1 MRIHALRRAL
11 PAAGRCH
18 RTIWLFG
25 IPVAGNDFASAV
37 SHPQSS
43 SHLGHHQFSQLT
55 FHSKSAVSLYI
66 AVGIFLSI
74 HQLVMLPVHCWL
86 HCMDVVHQ
94 PQTNCKLTRAASC
107 HVYFPCELPTLFQIY
122 LSSILKPTTESGI
135 PFQPKFPVNYS
146 YRWSCP
152 L

>member
-1 MRIHALRRAL
+1 MRCAVRLRR
-11 PAAGRCH
+11 PAAV
-18 RTIWLFG
+18 TALFDCSVF
-25 IPVAGNDFASAV
+25 PVASNDFASAV
-37 SHPQSS
+37 SQSS
-43 SHLGHHQFSQLT
+43 VALPPRPPSIQPAT